1 MDRGLVVETGPPEDL
16 FEHPREE
23 RTKRFLDK
31 ILASRC
37 PGGGASVSPRQ
48 RVPHRRHVS
57 ENAFRIPPGDVT
69 RCGRKPMTFDLVI
82 RNAECA
88 TATDVW
94 RSDIGIFQGR
104 IEAIGRGLA
113 GARREID
120 AEGRLVL
127 PGGIDPHC
135 HIDQLT
141 SQGLRTADNFASGT
155 ISAAFGGTT
164 TILSF
169 AVQPRRKPASGS
181 RRVPPRRRGQG
192 CRINHST

>member
-1 MDRGLVVETGPPEDL
+1 MAAD
-16 FEHPREE
+16 
-23 RTKRFLDK
+23 
-31 ILASRC
+31 
-37 PGGGASVSPRQ
+37 
-48 RVPHRRHVS
+48 
-57 ENAFRIPPGDVT
+57 
-69 RCGRKPMTFDLVI
+69 FDLVI

-94 RSDIGIFQGR
+94 HSDIGISRGR

-113 GARREID
+113 RGRREIN

-141 SQGLRTADNFASGT
+141 SQGLRTADDFTSGT
-155 ISAAFGGTT
+155 VSAAFGGTT

-169 AVQPRRKPASGS
+169 AVQRRGESLRQAVDEYHPAAEGKAVSDYAFHMIVTDPTPGCSDRSS
-181 RRVPPRRRGQG
+181 RR
-192 CRINHST
+192 